1 MIEAP
6 GRPTL
11 DLRAAVGDERIR
23 ERIRVAAFCLL
34 LAALPFVTAPGDIIS
49 DTKLDLAI
57 NPARFLARALT
68 LWDPTQFGQLQNQA
82 VGYLFPM
89 GPFFALGQ
97 QAHLDPWVIQRL
109 WIALVL
115 IAAFLG
121 TVALA
126 GRLGIGTPWTRILA
140 GLSYA
145 MSPMGLSL
153 LGVLSAQFL
162 PAAMLPWVLLPLA
175 GPAIRGRRG
184 HARAAAQSAAAVA
197 ACGGTNAS
205 AMIPVLVAAVIFLL
219 ARSRPAR
226 PWRILAWWVP
236 AVVLATAWWSVPLV
250 LLDKYGV
257 SFLPYTESAAV
268 TTSATSLWNVLRGT
282 EDWTSYLV
290 VNGQPFYQ
298 LAYKVATDAVLTL
311 FTGLIAGLGLAG
323 LIRRGLPERR
333 FLLVSLLAGVVII
346 STGYVSSLGN
356 PLAGPIDHLI
366 NGPAAP
372 FRNLWKFD
380 PLIRLPIALGLA
392 HLAAAGRAPRS
403 LAAGR
408 AGWLRGA
415 TAGATRLGGAAPLVA
430 WLAVAGLAV
439 PAYAGGLAARGAFP
453 QIPGYW
459 VSAANWLDR
468 HAGHQA
474 VLVVPGAAFSQYL
487 WGSPQDDVLQP
498 LTTVDWA
505 ERDLGAIGSPGNER
519 LVEAIDQRLA
529 AGDGSAGLSQVL
541 AQMGVKYVVVRDDL
555 LRPTLYGA
563 WPARVNDALANSP
576 GITRVA
582 RFGAPVGSASPGDAA
597 SAFDAPYPPVQ
608 IYQVSGAAPVASVVA
623 ASAALRVYGAPEAV
637 LTLADEGLLH
647 DRPVLLN
654 SDAAGLPAAA
664 SVVTDSLRRR
674 VVNFGEV
681 RTSYS
686 PTLTAT
692 QPAPTFEATGDF
704 TEPGWSRYQSVAQ
717 YQGIRNVTAS
727 SSASDIGS
735 IPANWASG
743 TMPYSAVDGDLRTMW
758 ESGSWNG
765 PVGQWIQVGFD
776 GPVRAR
782 VIRVTFADN
791 ASIGPEVSRVEIT
804 TAAGRVADRVRASGD
819 PQPLRIPEGASSWLR
834 ITVTGLASRPQ
845 PVLGAQVGIAEIT
858 VPGVRA
864 SRVIVA
870 PKVTVPGGPGQ
881 AGDPTAVVLA
891 KTQPQPTG
899 CMLTSLRWVCSPS
912 LATLTEEQYG
922 FDQAFTEP
930 AAGRAQLRGSAVL
943 IAPSLVDK
951 YARISGQAQ
960 VTASSVSTDD
970 PQDQPRS
977 AFDGDPATT
986 WIAGPLDA
994 HPMLRIRGTHRLKVG
1009 QVTIERPPGASG
1021 LLQVLISGSGG
1032 QVRGGTVG
1040 PSGLLKFKPMLT
1052 NELTFRLTPLIGPV
1066 QITDIAIP
1074 GVRPLIAPSGPFRLA
1089 CGFGPLVKLNGK
1101 VVATRVSGTFADLLT
1116 GRPMAFTACSP
1127 VETAAGSNR
1136 VVEPA
1141 ADGFD
1146 IQDVVLGRL
1155 GARALSTGASGPAA
1169 PARVLTWTSQR
1180 RSIQVTA
1187 DTRSYLVVRENVNA
1201 GWQATIGGR
1210 PLRAVRLDGWE
1221 QAWLLPAGT
1230 TGTVTL
1236 TYRPDVPY
1244 RDALIGGLA
1253 ALVLIMIVALG
1264 ARRATAPAAA
1274 TALGARRGAAPAA
1287 ATASP
1292 AATTT
1297 TPPAATAPAATTASA
1312 RARRVRLGPR
1322 ASSVTT
1328 SVTAACGLLLAG
1340 FWLGGPLGAAILL
1353 AATWLF
1359 MAAVSYRRSRR
1370 FWLESSRPRL
1380 LTGMVLAALACGAVG
1395 ERLLWAGGSGLV
1407 VTGLWNAVPQV
1418 ICLVIVGRLAAALI
1432 LPEP

>member
-6 GRPTL
+6 GRPHL
-11 DLRAAVGDERIR
+11 NLRAAVGDERIR
-23 ERIRVAAFCLL
+23 QRNRVAAFCLL
-34 LAALPFVTAPGDIIS
+34 LVALPFATAPGDIIS

-68 LWDPTQFGQLQNQA
+68 VWDPTQFGQLQNQA

-89 GPFFALGQ
+89 GPFFALGRLI
-97 QAHLDPWVIQRL
+97 HLDPWVIQRL
-109 WIALVL
+109 WIGLVL
-115 IAAFLG
+115 IATFLG

-126 GRLGIGTPWTRILA
+126 GRLGIGTPWTRILG
-140 GLSYA
+140 GLTYA
-145 MSPMGLSL
+145 LSPIGLSL

-175 GPAIRGRRG
+175 GPAIHGRRG

-205 AMIPVLVAAVIFLL
+205 AVIPVLVAAVLFML

-236 AVVLATAWWSVPLV
+236 AVVLATAWWSIPL
-250 LLDKYGV
+250 LLLGRYGV

-268 TTSATSLWNVLRGT
+268 TTSVTSLWNILRGT

-290 VNGQPFYQ
+290 VNGQPFFQ
-298 LAYKVATDAVLTL
+298 LAYRIVTDPVLTL
-311 FTGLIAGLGLAG
+311 LTGLIASLGLAG
-323 LIRRGLPERR
+323 LVRRRLPERR
-333 FLLVSLLAGVVII
+333 FLLLSLLLGVMII

-392 HLAAAGRAPRS
+392 HLTAAGRAPR
-403 LAAGR
+403 LGADR
-408 AGWLRGA
+408 IGWLRGA
-415 TAGATRLGGAAPLVA
+415 AAGATRLSGAAPLVA
-430 WLAVAGLAV
+430 AVAVAGLAV
-439 PAYAGGLAARGAFP
+439 PACVSGLAARGAFP

-468 HAGHQA
+468 HSGRQA
-474 VLVVPGAAFSQYL
+474 VLVVPGAAFGQYR
-487 WGSPQDDVLQP
+487 WGSSQDDVLQP

-505 ERDLGAIGSPGNER
+505 ERNLGAIGSPGNER
-519 LVEAIDQRLA
+519 LIEAIDQRLA

-541 AQMGVKYVVVRDDL
+541 AQMGVKYVVVRNDL
-555 LRPTLYGA
+555 IRSGLYGA
-563 WPARVNDALANSP
+563 WPARVNDALATSP
-576 GITRVA
+576 GMTEVA
-582 RFGAPVGSASPGDAA
+582 RFGAPVPTASPDDAA
-597 SAFDAPYPPVQ
+597 SAFDAPYPPVE
-608 IYQVSGAAPVASVVA
+608 IYQVPGAASVATVVP

-637 LTLADEGLLH
+637 LTLADEGLLR

-654 SDAAGLPAAA
+654 SDSPGLPAAA

-692 QPAPTFEATGDF
+692 QPAQTFEAAGDF

-743 TMPYSAVDGDLRTMW
+743 TMPYSAIDGDLRTMW
-758 ESGSWNG
+758 ESGSFTG
-765 PVGQWIQVGFD
+765 PVGQWIRIGFD
-776 GPVRAR
+776 RPATAR
-782 VIRVTFADN
+782 VIQVTFADN
-791 ASIGPEVSRVEIT
+791 AFIGPAVSQVEVA
-804 TAAGRVADRVRASGD
+804 TAAGQVTDRVRANGD
-819 PQPLRIPEGASSWLR
+819 PQPLRVPDGAYSWLR
-834 ITVTGLASRPQ
+834 ITVTGLTSRPQ
-845 PVLGAQVGIAEIT
+845 PVLGAQVGIAEIS

-864 SRVIVA
+864 SRVIAA
-870 PKVTVPGGPGQ
+870 PDVTVPDGGSGQ
-881 AGDPTAVVLA
+881 AGNPTAVVLA
-891 KTQPQPTG
+891 KTQPPLTG
-899 CMLTSLRWVCSPS
+899 CMLTSRRWVCSPS

-943 IAPSLVDK
+943 VAPSLVDK
-951 YARISGQAQ
+951 YARISGGAQ
-960 VTASSVSTDD
+960 VTASSVSTAD
-970 PQDQPRS
+970 PQDQPSS

-994 HPMLRIRGTHRLKVG
+994 HPMLKIRGAHRLKVG

-1021 LLQVLISGSGG
+1021 LLQVLIVGSGG

-1040 PSGLLKFKPMLT
+1040 PSGLLRFKPMLT
-1052 NELTFRLTPLIGPV
+1052 NELTFRFTPLIGPV
-1066 QITDIAIP
+1066 QITDIVIP
-1074 GVRPLIAPSGPFRLA
+1074 GVRPLTAPSGPFRLA

-1116 GRPMAFTACSP
+1116 GRPVPFTACSP

-1141 ADGFD
+1141 TDGFD
-1146 IQDVVLGRL
+1146 IQDVVLDNPS
-1155 GARALSTGASGPAA
+1155 ARALSAGASVPAT
-1169 PARVLTWTSQR
+1169 PGRVLAWTSQR
-1180 RSIQVTA
+1180 RSIRVAA
-1187 DTRSYLVVRENVNA
+1187 DTTSYLVVNENFNA
-1201 GWQATIGGR
+1201 GWRASIGGR
-1210 PLRAVRLDGWE
+1210 QLRAVRLDGWA

-1230 TGTVTL
+1230 AGVVTL
-1236 TYRPDVPY
+1236 TYLPNAPY
-1244 RDALIGGLA
+1244 HDAIIGGLGA
-1253 ALVLIMIVALG
+1253 LALVMIVAL
-1264 ARRATAPAAA
+1264 A
-1274 TALGARRGAAPAA
+1274 ARRGTAPVTAAAPAR
-1287 ATASP
+1287 T
-1292 AATTT
+1292 
-1297 TPPAATAPAATTASA
+1297 
-1312 RARRVRLGPR
+1312 RRVRLGPR
-1322 ASSVTT
+1322 ASSIVT
-1328 SVTAACGLLLAG
+1328 SVATACGLLLAG
-1340 FWLGGPLGAAILL
+1340 FWLAGPLGAAILA

-1359 MAAVSYRRSRR
+1359 MAAISYRRSRR
-1370 FWLESSRPRL
+1370 FWLESARPRL
-1380 LTGMVLAALACGAVG
+1380 LTGLLLAALACGAVG

-1407 VTGLWNAVPQV
+1407 VTGLWNAAPQV
-1418 ICLVIVGRLAAALI
+1418 ICLVIAGRLAAALI